1 MKITE
6 INKLYHPWVG
16 GVETHVKDIAEGI
29 NQSFDVNVI
38 CCNSQKKTVTS
49 TINGIKITKYSSWG
63 ILFSQPIS
71 LSLIKH
77 LKNHGADILHFHLPN
92 PWGVLAYFLARPKGK
107 ILITWHSDI
116 IKQKTILFFY
126 KPLLYWFLKTAEKII
141 VTSPNMAKN
150 SPFLKTFQSKIKVI
164 PLGIDPKEYQIKPF
178 KKKHERF
185 ALFVGRLTYYKG
197 VIELIEALKKSD
209 IKLIMI
215 GEGPLKPHIKKS
227 AQMLIQKKQLIL
239 LPFQKKDTLNK
250 YFNHCEFF
258 ILPSTHASE
267 AFGIVQLEAMIY
279 EKPVISTN
287 LPTGVPFVNQH
298 RNTGL
303 IVEPGNIDDLV
314 QAMNVLWNNH
324 NLRRIYGEN
333 AKKRCL
339 ELFTKNQMISSTIE
353 CLNSIIKKKDV

>member
-1 MKITE
+1 MKITA

-29 NQSFDVNVI
+29 HESFDVEVV
-38 CCNSQKKTVTS
+38 CCNTQKKTVTE
-49 TINGIKITKYSSWG
+49 TINHIKVTKYGSWG

-71 LSLIKH
+71 LSLIQH
-77 LKNHGADILHFHLPN
+77 LKKHGADILHFHLPN
-92 PWGVLAYFLARPKGK
+92 PWGVLAYFLTRPRGR

-116 IKQKTILFFY
+116 IKQKIILFFY
-126 KPLLYWFLKTAEKII
+126 KPLLYWFLNKAEKII

-150 SPFLKTFQSKIKVI
+150 SPFLKKFQSKINVI
-164 PLGIDPKEYQIKPF
+164 PLGIQSEEYHVNPLEKD
-178 KKKHERF
+178 HARF
-185 ALFVGRLTYYKG
+185 ALFVGRLIYYKG
-197 VIELIEALKKSD
+197 VIELIEALKKSH

-215 GEGPLKPHIKKS
+215 GEGPLKPLIEQSAETLIK
-227 AQMLIQKKQLIL
+227 KKQLIL

-298 RNTGL
+298 EKTGL
-303 IVEPGNIDDLV
+303 IVAPGNSDDLA
-314 QAMNVLWNNH
+314 QAMDLLWNNE
-324 NLRRIYGEN
+324 NLRTTYGKN

-339 ELFTKNQMISSTIE
+339 DLFTKHQMISKTID
-353 CLNSIIKKKDV
+353 CLNSMIKKKDD